1 MRYLSH
7 LVHIVHSFSNLTT
20 QVALSLHREL
30 FRNAIAIIIVGFHK
44 KLKETPISDSRHQN
58 IVVAGGPENFRE
70 FFLDRARGNRPLI
83 HFRELD
89 CLDNIGGLRNQ
100 RVTSSLFLKIS

>member
-1 MRYLSH
+1 M
-7 LVHIVHSFSNLTT
+7 HIVHSVSNLTT

-30 FRNAIAIIIVGFHK
+30 SRNASAIIIVGFHK
-44 KLKETPISDSRHQN
+44 KLKETPISDSGHQN

-70 FFLDRARGNRPLI
+70 FFLDIERSNRYLI
-83 HFRELD
+83 HFRELN

-100 RVTSSLFLKIS
+100 RVTSGFFLKIF